1 MNKTLRIVLVQCLCI
16 WSLQAYTQQPASATW
31 LLTSAAGRTATTN
44 GAISATAQTTGPA
57 FGSPTY
63 NSRTIN
69 GGASVSSQNSVV
81 NPNAIGTNTTTA
93 HANGGYVEFSLT
105 PQEGVEFEINNLAL
119 YMGAGN
125 ANSNGTSIEYAFTS
139 DFAAPV
145 VIAAPNGAAAFPAR
159 DVLYP
164 FSYPLGLTVLSGQTL
179 YLRIYSW
186 NGSTS
191 NRLLLLHNLVVSGN
205 TFSPRP
211 SVSTTG
217 ISQLTFHS
225 VTASGNVLAD
235 AGSPVTERGV
245 VYGTQ
250 VNPTVADAKR
260 IDSAT
265 GTGAYHVTITAL
277 SEYTQYHVR
286 AYAINSAGVSYGD
299 DIAFFTPAIPDNT
312 VTAPKQMERLDR
324 GLVAVRTGSDQVF
337 LSWRLLG
344 TDPSGIAFNL
354 YRDGVK
360 INATPITGATNYID
374 TTVAG
379 TSYAVKAILQGVEQH
394 AGRASAVWAQQYLD
408 IPLQK
413 PADGVT
419 PAGIAYSYDA
429 NDCSVGD
436 LDGDGEY
443 EIILKW
449 DPTNAQ
455 DNSNAGYTGNVYL
468 DAYKLNGTRLWR
480 IDLGRNI
487 RAGAHYTQ
495 FMVYDLDGDGKAE
508 LACKTADGTVDG
520 AGVTIGDPLADYR
533 NANGYILDG
542 PELLTIF
549 NGLTGAA
556 MATTHYVPARGNVGA
571 WGDTY
576 GNRVD
581 RFIAAVAYLD
591 GERPSLVMGRGYYT
605 RLVRAAWDW
614 RNGQLTLRWVFDSN
628 DAVHGNYAGQGNH
641 QMTVGDVDGDGKQE
655 IINGSSVQND
665 NGRGLWSN
673 RLGHGDALH
682 MSDMDP
688 DRPGLE
694 IWQPYESP
702 GSNGQV
708 GAALVDAKTGA
719 RIFTVPVAS
728 DDVGRG
734 LAADIDPRHKGYEMW
749 ASRGGLYNAK
759 GQEISTSRPSINFAL
774 WWDGD
779 LSRELLDNITISKWD
794 TATNRANAIFTA
806 VGMASNN
813 TTKATP
819 GVSADLLGDWREEV
833 VLRSADNSFLR
844 LFTTIIPT
852 EHRIHTLMHDPQY
865 RVAIAWQ
872 NAAYNQPPHPGFY
885 LGTDMDSVPAP
896 NIGYG
901 ADSMLPVAIAKNTT
915 VTLQNGVAHITPE
928 QVDGGSYDAAGIS
941 RLALD
946 KTDFDCSHIG
956 DNTVTLLVTD
966 GSGNQSTATAIVTVL
981 GATTAKPTIAVAR
994 TNNTATGGDANTV
1007 YLGYGAQQ
1015 LQLTATS
1022 TDTAAVGWQ
1031 WSPATPLSSATNVAT
1046 QFQPTQA
1053 GTYRYAVV
1061 ATNAYGC
1068 QAVSDTVT
1076 LKVIDARCGNNKVVV
1091 CHNGNS
1097 LCVAA
1102 SAVAAHLS
1110 HGDELGD
1117 CTIPRPSLVDLIK
1130 SWLSNYQSTAASFI
1144 IAPNPATTNARITVS
1159 FTARCS
1165 YTLVLY
1171 GVRGELVK
1179 LIARGDA
1186 MAGSQVTYDLTAQ
1199 NLVKGTYYVQLIT
1212 GLQIVTKKLV
1222 VQ

>member
-1 MNKTLRIVLVQCLCI
+1 MTKPLHTLVLLWLCLLTI
-16 WSLQAYTQQPASATW
+16 QAHAQQPASATW
-31 LLTSAAGRTATTN
+31 PLTSSAGRTASAN
-44 GAISATAQTTGPA
+44 GAISAFAQTTGAA
-57 FGSPTY
+57 FGAPTY
-63 NSRTIN
+63 NNRTIN
-69 GGASVSSQNSVV
+69 GGASVSTQNSVV
-81 NPNAIGTNTTTA
+81 NPNATGTNTTTA
-93 HANGGYVEFSLT
+93 HANGGYVEFSLS
-105 PQEGVEFEINNLAL
+105 PQDGVEFEINTLAFN
-119 YMGAGN
+119 MGAGN
-125 ANSNGTSIEYAFTS
+125 ANSNGTSIEYSFSSDFTS
-139 DFAAPV
+139 PV

-164 FSYPLGLTVLSGQTL
+164 FSYSLGLTVFSGQTL

-191 NRLLLLHNLVVSGN
+191 NRLLLLNNLVISGN

-211 SVSTTG
+211 SVSTTPVTNLMY
-217 ISQLTFHS
+217 SS
-225 VTASGNVLAD
+225 VTAGGNVIAD
-235 AGSPVTERGV
+235 AGNAVTERGV

-250 VNPTVADAKR
+250 VNPTVDDNKR
-260 IDSAT
+260 IDSAA
-265 GTGAYHVTITAL
+265 GTGIYSVDITGL
-277 SEYTQYHVR
+277 QEYTNYHVR

-299 DIAFFTPAIPDNT
+299 DIAFFTPAIPDMT

-324 GLVAVRTGSDQVF
+324 GLVAVRTSADQVF

-344 TDPSGIAFNL
+344 TDPAGTAFNL

-374 TTVAG
+374 STATG
-379 TSYAVKAILQGVEQH
+379 TNYAVKVVLNGVEQH
-394 AGRASAVWAQQYLD
+394 AGRTASVWAQQYLD

-413 PADGVT
+413 PADGIT
-419 PAGIAYSYDA
+419 PAGNAYSYEA

-455 DNSNAGYTGNVYL
+455 DNSNGGYTGNVYL

-520 AGVTIGDPLADYR
+520 VGVTIGDPLADYR
-533 NANGYILDG
+533 NANGYVLDG
-542 PELLTIF
+542 PEFLTLF
-549 NGLTGAA
+549 NGQTGAA
-556 MATTHYVPARGNVGA
+556 MATTNYVPARGNVGA

-581 RFIAAVAYLD
+581 RFIAAIAYLD
-591 GERPSLVMGRGYYT
+591 GERPSLIMGRGYYT

-628 DAVHGNYAGQGNH
+628 DGVHSTYAGQGNH

-673 RLGHGDALH
+673 RMGHGDALH
-682 MSDMDP
+682 LSDMDP

-719 RIFTVPVAS
+719 RLFTVPVAA

-734 LAADIDPRHKGYEMW
+734 LAADIDPRHKGYELW

-819 GVSADLLGDWREEV
+819 GVSADILGDWREEM
-833 VLRSADNSFLR
+833 VLRAADNSHLR

-852 EHRIHTLMHDPQY
+852 EHRIYTLMHDPQY

-885 LGTDMDSVPAP
+885 LGTDMDSLPIP

-901 ADSMLPVAIAKNTT
+901 ADSIAPVAIAKNIT
-915 VTLQNGVAHITPE
+915 VTLQNGLATITPE
-928 QVDGGSYDAAGIS
+928 QVDGGSYDAAGIGS
-941 RLALD
+941 LALSR
-946 KTDFDCSHIG
+946 TSFGCSEVG
-956 DNTVTLLVTD
+956 DHTVTLLVTD
-966 GSGNQSTATAIVTVL
+966 VNGNQASATAIVTVA
-981 GATTAKPTIAVAR
+981 GATTTKPSIAVTR
-994 TNNTATGGDANTV
+994 TNNTPTGGDAHTV

-1022 TDTAAVGWQ
+1022 PDTAVLTWQ
-1031 WSPATPLSSATNVAT
+1031 WTPGTALSGTTAAATT
-1046 QFQPTQA
+1046 FQPTQA
-1053 GTYRYAVV
+1053 GTYHYQAV
-1061 ATNAYGC
+1061 ATNQYGC
-1068 QAVSDTVT
+1068 QATSDTVT

-1097 LCVAA
+1097 LCVSAN
-1102 SAVAAHLS
+1102 AVAAHLN

-1117 CTIPRPSLVDLIK
+1117 CTVPRPSLVDLIK

-1159 FTARCS
+1159 FTAKCQ
-1165 YTLVLY
+1165 YTLVLF

-1179 LIARGDA
+1179 VIARGDA
-1186 MAGSQVTYDLTAQ
+1186 VAGSQVTYDLTAH

>member
-1 MNKTLRIVLVQCLCI
+1 MNKTLHAWCLLWLCL
-16 WSLQAYTQQPASATW
+16 WSMQGFAQQPASASW
-31 LLTSAAGRTATTN
+31 PLTSAAGRTATTN
-44 GAISATAQTTGPA
+44 GAISAFAQTTGPA
-57 FGSPTY
+57 FGAPSY
-63 NSRTIN
+63 NNRTIN
-69 GGASVSSQNSVV
+69 GGSSVSTQNSIV
-81 NPNAIGTNTTTA
+81 NPNAVGTNTTTA

-105 PQEGVEFEINNLAL
+105 PQEGVEFEINSLSF

-125 ANSNGTSIEYAFTS
+125 ANSNGTSIEYS
-139 DFAAPV
+139 LSPDFATPV
-145 VIAAPNGAAAFPAR
+145 VVAAPGGATAFPAR

-164 FSYPLGLTVLSGQTL
+164 FNYSLGLTVFSGQTL

-186 NGSTS
+186 NGSTT

-211 SVSTTG
+211 SVSTTP
-217 ISQLTFHS
+217 ISNLTFNS
-225 VTASGNVLAD
+225 VTAGGNVTSD
-235 AGSPVTERGV
+235 AGNTVTERGV

-250 VNPTVADAKR
+250 VNPTVDDNKRAD
-260 IDSAT
+260 ST
-265 GTGAYHVTITAL
+265 GGTGPYSLTITGLA
-277 SEYTQYHVR
+277 EYTNYHLR

-299 DIAFFTPAIPDNT
+299 DIAFFTPAIPDMT
-312 VTAPKQMERLDR
+312 VTAPKQLERLDR
-324 GLVAVRTGSDQVF
+324 GLVAVRTSGDQVF

-344 TDPSGIAFNL
+344 TDPAGTAFNL
-354 YRDGVK
+354 YRDGLK
-360 INATPITGATNYID
+360 LNTSPITGATNYID
-374 TTVAG
+374 STTTG
-379 TSYAVKAILQGVEQH
+379 TNYIVRPIFNGVEQPG
-394 AGRASAVWAQQYLD
+394 GRVTSIWAQQYLD

-419 PAGIAYSYDA
+419 PAGNAYSYDA

-455 DNSNAGYTGNVYL
+455 DNSNGGYTGNVYL

-533 NANGYILDG
+533 NVNGYVLDG
-542 PELLTIF
+542 PEFLTIF
-549 NGLTGAA
+549 NGQTGAA
-556 MATTHYVPARGNVGA
+556 MATTNYVPARGNVGA

-581 RFIAAVAYLD
+581 RFIAAIAYLD

-628 DAVHGNYAGQGNH
+628 DPVHSNYAGQGNH
-641 QMTVGDVDGDGKQE
+641 QMTIGDVDGDGKQE
-655 IINGSSVQND
+655 IINGSSAQND

-673 RLGHGDALH
+673 RMGHGDALH
-682 MSDMDP
+682 MSDLDP

-708 GAALVDAKTGA
+708 GAALVDAKTGE
-719 RIFTVPVAS
+719 RLFTVPVAS

-734 LAADIDPRHKGYEMW
+734 LAADIDPRHKGYELW
-749 ASRGGLYNAK
+749 ASRGALYNAK
-759 GQEISTSRPSINFAL
+759 GQEISTSRPSINFAI

-794 TATNRANAIFTA
+794 TAINRANAIFTA

-819 GVSADLLGDWREEV
+819 GVSADILGDWREEV
-833 VLRSADNSFLR
+833 VLRSADNSVLR
-844 LFTTIIPT
+844 LFTTTIPT
-852 EHRIHTLMHDPQY
+852 QHRIYTLMHDPQY

-885 LGTDMDSVPAP
+885 LGTDMDSLPNP

-901 ADSMLPVAIAKNTT
+901 VDSIAPVAIAKNLT
-915 VTLQNGVAHITPE
+915 VTLKNGQVVIAPD
-928 QVDGGSYDAAGIS
+928 QVDDGSYDAAGIAS
-941 RLALD
+941 ITLSQ
-946 KTDFDCSHIG
+946 TSFDCRHIG
-956 DNTVTLLVTD
+956 DNRVVLLVTD
-966 GSGNQSTATAIVTVL
+966 VNGNQDTATAIITVI
-981 GATTAKPTIAVAR
+981 GAVTAKPSVAVTR
-994 TNNTATGGDANTV
+994 TNNTPTGGDANTV
-1007 YLGYGAQQ
+1007 FLGYGAQQ
-1015 LQLTATS
+1015 LQLTAIS
-1022 TDTAAVGWQ
+1022 SDTTALSWQ
-1031 WSPATPLSSATNVAT
+1031 WSPATALSSTTTAATT
-1046 QFQPTQA
+1046 FQPTLE
-1053 GTYRYAVV
+1053 GVYTYSVV
-1061 ATNAYGC
+1061 ATNQYGC
-1068 QAVSDTVT
+1068 PAVSDTVT
-1076 LKVIDARCGNNKVVV
+1076 LKVVDVRCSNNKVVV

-1097 LCVAA
+1097 LCVSAN
-1102 SAVAAHLS
+1102 AVAAHLN

-1117 CTIPRPSLVDLIK
+1117 CTVPRPSLVDLIK
-1130 SWLSNYQSTAASFI
+1130 SWLSDYQSTAASFV
-1144 IAPNPATTNARITVS
+1144 IAPNPATTQARITVS
-1159 FTARCS
+1159 FKTKCQ

-1171 GVRGELVK
+1171 GVRGDLVK
-1179 LIARGDA
+1179 VIARGDA
-1186 MAGSQVTYDLTAQ
+1186 LAGSQVSYDLTAQ

-1212 GLQIVTKKLV
+1212 GLQVVTKKLV